1 MKRSEVV
8 RAFSEVR
15 GDAVVV
21 LGPGGSSGLLWEAHA
36 LPATLYNMELAY
48 ATPVAMGIALGAPDR
63 RVVSF
68 EGDGSLFA
76 ATPILGTISRYPPAN
91 LTIVVLANG
100 IWGTGDG
107 SVETTTA
114 RTAKWPDL
122 AVACGWDSKKV
133 VTASETAPF
142 RDAVRRSLAEPGPW
156 FLCAVT
162 ERSVEDGSGRR
173 PRPLLDAAE
182 TVDLTRRYLQQKG
195 EKR

>member
-1 MKRSEVV
+1 MNRGDVV
-8 RAFSEVR
+8 RAFSELR

-21 LGPGGSSGLLWEAHA
+21 LGPGGSSGLLWEARAH
-36 LPATLYNMELAY
+36 PATIYNMELAY
-48 ATPVAMGIALGAPDR
+48 ATPVAMGIALGAPDQ

-91 LTIVVLANG
+91 LTIIVVANG

-107 SVETTTA
+107 SVETTA
-114 RTAKWPDL
+114 RTAKWADL
-122 AVACGWDSKKV
+122 AIACGWNSKKV
-133 VTASETAPF
+133 VVASEPAPL

-162 ERSVEDGSGRR
+162 ERSMQDSSGKRA
-173 PRPLLDAAE
+173 RPLLDAAE
-182 TVDLTRRYLQQKG
+182 AVDLTRRYLHEKG
-195 EKR
+195 ETR